1 MMVFLNS
8 NFFQTIILVITVL
21 VTLFIYLNKEHK
33 NLKSA
38 TTILILQIKNIE
50 KNIEYLKA
58 EGVSGEAINEQQLHY
73 SIPIF
78 EENAWDKYKHI
89 YASRL
94 SSSDFAKIEQFYEV
108 AQAVRKQ
115 QQQIKQKI
123 QENIFAKTIHYY
135 QQQFNRINACVV
147 DTSEDRENLCF
158 RDMDYTLQLYNNPK
172 FNVGTFLHKE
182 YGSGLIKGLN
192 RYQRLTG
199 TTAFERFC
207 KIGKIIDG

>member
-1 MMVFLNS
+1 MADFLNS
-8 NFFQTIILVITVL
+8 NFLQTLILVSTVV
-21 VTLFIYLNKEHK
+21 VTLLIYLDK
-33 NLKSA
+33 NRKNIKSA
-38 TTILILQIKNIE
+38 TTILVLQIKNIE
-50 KNIEYLKA
+50 KNVEYLNA
-58 EGVSGEAINEQQLHY
+58 EGVSGETINEQQIHY

-94 SSSDFAKIEQFYEV
+94 SSSDFSKIEQFFEI
-108 AQAVRKQ
+108 AQAIRIQ

-147 DTSEDRENLCF
+147 DASEDRENLCF
-158 RDMDYTLQLYNNPK
+158 RDMDYTLKLYNNPK
-172 FNVGTFLHKE
+172 FSVGTFLHKE

-199 TTAFERFC
+199 TTVFERLC
-207 KIGKIIDG
+207 KIGKIKDR

>member
-1 MMVFLNS
+1 MADFLNS
-8 NFFQTIILVITVL
+8 NFFQTLILVSTVV
-21 VTLFIYLNKEHK
+21 VTLLIYLDKENKSV
-33 NLKSA
+33 KSA

-58 EGVSGEAINEQQLHY
+58 DGVSGEAINEQPLHY

-108 AQAVRKQ
+108 AQAIRIQ

-123 QENIFAKTIHYY
+123 QENIFAKTAHYY
-135 QQQFNRINACVV
+135 QQQYNRLNTCVL
-147 DTSEDRENLCF
+147 DSRDDRENLCYI
-158 RDMDYTLQLYNNPK
+158 DMDYTLKLYNNPR
-172 FNVGTFLHKE
+172 FSVGMFLHKE

-199 TTAFERFC
+199 TTVFERLC
-207 KIGKIIDG
+207 KIGKIKDR